1 MTSHLSVF
9 PYYSISWGRKRRR
22 QAKEGRR
29 DGSTFLRLAQL
40 SLVFAVCS
48 LPSPTPRASPRICWC
63 LRCFLCAEGRETR
76 HTRSVCLTR
85 NSQHCCDKP
94 SVTAKLV
101 WHAWEAA
108 QFDTRIHAT
117 SQRLITRAGW
127 RVFNPL
133 IRTCSMKFTPRG
145 NKFCLSVT
153 ASDTVS
159 SYANIVKH
167 MWIIFIVTC
176 SNGLLVLIP
185 FPPTKIQ
192 LSRKPT
198 LLMDELPRSAI
209 NFLASS
215 LSL

>member
-9 PYYSISWGRKRRR
+9 PYYSNSWGRKRRR

-29 DGSTFLRLAQL
+29 DGSTFQRRARI

-63 LRCFLCAEGRETR
+63 LRCSLCAEGRETR

-85 NSQHCCDKP
+85 NSPHCFYKAD
-94 SVTAKLV
+94 VTAKLV
-101 WHAWEAA
+101 WHDWEAA
-108 QFDTRIHAT
+108 RFDTRIHAT
-117 SQRLITRAGW
+117 SQRLLTRAGW
-127 RVFNPL
+127 SVFHPL
-133 IRTCSMKFTPRG
+133 IRICSMEFTPRVS
-145 NKFCLSVT
+145 KFCTSMT
-153 ASDTVS
+153 ASYTVS
-159 SYANIVKH
+159 SHANIVKQI
-167 MWIIFIVTC
+167 WIIFIVTC